1 MLQKILLI
9 LAKVAEVAPAVAADA
24 AQVTPVLTGDHPV
37 TQKVS
42 AAATAFEEA
51 LAEIAKVL

>member
-1 MLQKILLI
+1 MLQRILLI
-9 LAKVAEVAPAVAADA
+9 LAKVAAVAPAIAADA
-24 AQVTPVLTGDHPV
+24 ASVEPVLTSSHPV
-37 TQKVS
+37 AQKVS